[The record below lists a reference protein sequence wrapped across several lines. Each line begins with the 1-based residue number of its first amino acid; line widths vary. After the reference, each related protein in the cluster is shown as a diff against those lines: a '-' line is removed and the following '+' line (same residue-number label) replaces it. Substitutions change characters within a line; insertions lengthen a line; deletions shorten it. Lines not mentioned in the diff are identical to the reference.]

1 MRLSRTLDG
10 SEGKRRGERERERGG
25 REEGGREGER
35 ERKAEAAMRRLG
47 FRAKRSRR
55 AQGRFGMVAY
65 GLCQHLIRILGFAAR
80 QIECTLGERRLVSP
94 PAFFESRPG
103 RPSSSPLL
111 SWEEQERLRV
121 L

>member
-10 SEGKRRGERERERGG
+10 SEGKRRGEREREREGG
-25 REEGGREGER
+25 EEGGREGER
-35 ERKAEAAMRRLG
+35 ERKAEAAMRHLG
-47 FRAKRSRR
+47 FRAKRTRR

-65 GLCQHLIRILGFAAR
+65 GLCQHLSRILGFAAR

-94 PAFFESRPG
+94 PVFFESRPG
-103 RPSSSPLL
+103 RPSSPLL
-111 SWEEQERLRV
+111 SWEEQERSRV

>member
-25 REEGGREGER
+25 ERREGER

-47 FRAKRSRR
+47 FRAKRTRR
-55 AQGRFGMVAY
+55 AQGHFGMVAY